1 MGKNNN
7 QNEEV
12 KDLQEMT
19 PEVDNIPEEQDN
31 SQDVKKPSFLRK
43 VFNKENAIRAGFFA
57 LGVVAKLGFDMLT
70 GGDAELPSM
79 DAPAL
84 PDVTT
89 DVANN

>member
-1 MGKNNN
+1 MGKNND
-7 QNEEV
+7 QNEET

-19 PEVDNIPEEQDN
+19 SEVNDIPEEQDN
-31 SQDVKKPSFLRK
+31 SQDVKKPNFLSK
-43 VFNKENAIRAGFFA
+43 IFNKENAIRAGFFG
-57 LGVVAKLGFDMLT
+57 LGVVAKIGFDMLT
-70 GGDAELPSM
+70 GGNAELPSI

>member
-7 QNEEV
+7 QNEET

-19 PEVDNIPEEQDN
+19 PEVNDIPEEQDN
-31 SQDVKKPSFLRK
+31 SQDVKKPNFLSK
-43 VFNKENAIRAGFFA
+43 IFNKENAIRAGFFV
-57 LGVVAKLGFDMLT
+57 LGVVGKIGFDMLT
-70 GGDAELPSM
+70 GGNAELPSM